1 MDKKKNMSDSKAMTL
16 PPLRSVIGD
25 DPHPD
30 PDKWNKYNQLMQKS
44 DREIES
50 TVKRIIALLE
60 QD

>member
-1 MDKKKNMSDSKAMTL
+1 MDKKKQVSDSEARTL
-16 PPLRSVIGD
+16 QTLRSVIGD
-25 DPHPD
+25 DPHTD
-30 PDKWNKYNQLMQKS
+30 PEKWNKYNQLMQKS

>member
-1 MDKKKNMSDSKAMTL
+1 MDKNKHASDSEAMA
-16 PPLRSVIGD
+16 PQNPRSVIGD

-30 PDKWNKYNQLMQKS
+30 HNKWNKYNQLMQKS

>member
-1 MDKKKNMSDSKAMTL
+1 MDNKKHVSGSEATT
-16 PPLRSVIGD
+16 PQAPRSVIGD

-30 PDKWNKYNQLMQKS
+30 HTKWNKYNQLMQKS
-44 DREIES
+44 DHEIES

>member
-1 MDKKKNMSDSKAMTL
+1 MDKKKQVSDSEARTL
-16 PPLRSVIGD
+16 QTLRSVIGD
-25 DPHPD
+25 VPHTDPE
-30 PDKWNKYNQLMQKS
+30 KWNKYNQLMQKS